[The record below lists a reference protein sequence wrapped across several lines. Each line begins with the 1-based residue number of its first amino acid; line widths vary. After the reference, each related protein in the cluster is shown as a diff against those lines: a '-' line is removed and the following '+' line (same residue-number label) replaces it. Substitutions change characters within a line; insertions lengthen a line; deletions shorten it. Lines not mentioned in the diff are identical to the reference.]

1 MKRTYPLLLS
11 LLISLPVWAD
21 VNLEPLLNKVSLQL
35 KAQQWVTSKTAL
47 VNIAI
52 NAAVN
57 DQNIEKMQNEVMQK
71 LAQFSN
77 KGEWHIV
84 SLNRQ
89 QDQSGLE
96 SIQIM
101 AQARLP
107 QTDLTGMR
115 DKAKAI
121 SKPGETFSVDNIAFV
136 PSDDELKQADTAL
149 RNDVYQQAKAEMD
162 SLNKTYPEQKY
173 YLHQIDFVSMA
184 PMMAAPMPMAMN
196 TMEKVGRAAPPLS
209 VGNKMELQATVV
221 IASMPD
227 IVAQKLTT
235 K

>member
-35 KAQQWVTSKTAL
+35 KAQQWVTTKTDL

-57 DQNIEKMQNEVMQK
+57 DQNIERMQNEVMQK

-107 QTDLTGMR
+107 QTDLTG
-115 DKAKAI
+115 
-121 SKPGETFSVDNIAFV
+121 
-136 PSDDELKQADTAL
+136 
-149 RNDVYQQAKAEMD
+149 
-162 SLNKTYPEQKY
+162 
-173 YLHQIDFVSMA
+173 
-184 PMMAAPMPMAMN
+184 
-196 TMEKVGRAAPPLS
+196 
-209 VGNKMELQATVV
+209 
-221 IASMPD
+221 
-227 IVAQKLTT
+227 
-235 K
+235 